1 MIEGHLQNLIGQALE
16 KCTKDGTFKE
26 PFDLRIELEAPKV
39 AAHGDLATN
48 VAMIIA
54 SKEGKKPREIAEAIV
69 AHLPKNDDTIQK
81 VSVAGPG
88 FINFV
93 INPARYLE
101 QLHEVFEAGEKFG
114 VLDRGKGK
122 SVQVEFVSANPTGPL
137 HIGHGRG
144 AVFGDVLGNVLQ
156 SAGYDVTKEYYVND
170 AGNQIATL
178 GRSVYYRILE
188 LDGKEVVFPEDC
200 YQGEYIK
207 DIARELRAKDHKTV
221 AMLGEEDAIA
231 HCGEYASKK
240 ILDEIKRDLAETGV
254 IHDQYFHENALHTD
268 AAVERST
275 LELKQKGFV
284 FEKDGALWFNA
295 TAFGDDKDRVF
306 KKSDGSYTYF
316 AADIAYHKNK
326 FDRGFDRVIDIWGA
340 DHGGYVPRMRAAVEA
355 MGHQPDQFDVVLIQ
369 LVNLIREGKMVSM
382 STRAAT
388 YETLEDVRREV
399 GKDVCRYFFLTRSH
413 NAQLDFDL
421 ELAKKTTPE
430 NPVFYIQYA
439 HARIA
444 SLFRKAEEQGIKF
457 DPKAASLDKLDLPEE
472 VNLSKLI
479 AAYPDVIRECADTL
493 EPHKLAFYLLELAR
507 AFQSYYSKGRDDPRY
522 RMVSEDKPRAQA
534 KLYLAKCVQ
543 IVLQNA
549 LKILGISA
557 PERMDREVEE

>member
-1 MIEGHLQNLIGQALE
+1 MIAKHVQNLVQKALAA
-16 KCTKDGTFKE
+16 CSKDGTFKE
-26 PFDLRIELEAPKV
+26 PCDLEIELEAPKV

-48 VAMIIA
+48 IAMIIA

-69 AHLPKNDDTIQK
+69 QHLPKDDDTIQK
-81 VSVAGPG
+81 VTIAGPG
-88 FINFV
+88 FINFA
-93 INPARYLE
+93 INPARYIE
-101 QLHEVFEAGEKFG
+101 QLVDVFNAGEQFG
-114 VLDRGKGK
+114 VLSLGKGK
-122 SVQVEFVSANPTGPL
+122 AVQVEFVSANPTGPL

-144 AVFGDVLGNVLQ
+144 AVFGDVLGNVLRA
-156 SAGYDVTKEYYVND
+156 AGYDVTKEYYVND

-178 GRSVYYRILE
+178 GRSVYFRILE
-188 LDGKEVVFPEDC
+188 LDGEKIEFPEDC
-200 YQGEYIK
+200 YQGAYIT

-221 AMLGEEDAIA
+221 TMLSEGEAIA
-231 HCGEYASKK
+231 HCGEFASKK
-240 ILDEIKRDLAETGV
+240 ILDEIKRDLAETGI

-268 AAVERST
+268 SAVERST
-275 LELKQKGFV
+275 LELEQKGFV

-340 DHGGYVPRMRAAVEA
+340 DHGGYVPRMRAAIEA
-355 MGHQPDQFDVVLIQ
+355 MGHQPNQFDVVLIQ
-369 LVNLIREGKMVSM
+369 LVNLVREGKMVSM
-382 STRAAT
+382 STRAGK

-421 ELAKKTTPE
+421 ELARKTTPE

-439 HARIA
+439 HARI
-444 SLFRKAEEQGIKF
+444 SSVFKKAQEEGISF
-457 DPKAASLDKLDLPEE
+457 EPKTASLDKLDLPEE
-472 VNLSKLI
+472 VNLAKLI
-479 AAYPDVIRECADTL
+479 AAYPDVIRECAEML

-507 AFQSYYSKGRDDPRY
+507 SFQSYYSRGRDDARY
-522 RMVSEDKPRAQA
+522 RMISDDAPRTQA

-549 LKILGISA
+549 LKVLGISA
-557 PERMDREVEE
+557 PERMDREGDE

>member
-1 MIEGHLQNLIGQALE
+1 MIPKHVENLIKNALDA
-16 KCTKDGTFKE
+16 CLKDGTFKE
-26 PFDLRIELEAPKV
+26 ASDLKIELEAPKV

-48 VAMIIA
+48 IAMIIA
-54 SKEGKKPREIAEAIV
+54 SKEGRKPREIAEAIV
-69 AHLPKNDDTIQK
+69 AHFPKSDDTVQS

-88 FINFV
+88 FINFA

-101 QLHEVFEAGEKFG
+101 QLHEVFERGENFG
-114 VLDRGKGK
+114 VLDYGKGK
-122 SVQVEFVSANPTGPL
+122 AVQVEFVSANPTGPL

-144 AVFGDVLGNVLQ
+144 AVFGDVLGNVLRA
-156 SAGYDVTKEYYVND
+156 AGYDVTKEYYVND

-178 GRSVYYRILE
+178 GRSVYFRILE
-188 LDGKEVVFPEDC
+188 LDGKEVKFPEEC
-200 YQGEYIK
+200 YQGEYIT

-221 AMLGEEDAIA
+221 AMLSEDEAID

-254 IHDQYFHENALHTD
+254 IHDQYFHEHALHTD

-326 FDRGFDRVIDIWGA
+326 FDRGYDRVIDIWGA

-382 STRAAT
+382 STRAGK

-444 SLFRKAEEQGIKF
+444 SVFRKAEEQGISF
-457 DPKAASLDKLDLPEE
+457 DPKAASLDKLELPEE
-472 VNLSKLI
+472 VSLSKLI
-479 AAYPDVIRECADTL
+479 SAYPDVIRECALAL

-507 AFQSYYSKGRDDPRY
+507 SFQSYYSKGRDDARY
-522 RMVSEDKPRAQA
+522 RMISDDKASTQA

-557 PERMDREVEE
+557 PERMSREVEE

>member
-1 MIEGHLQNLIGQALE
+1 MIAAHVKELVQKALVA
-16 KCTKDGTFKE
+16 CSDDGTFKA
-26 PFDLRIELEAPKV
+26 PCDLTIELEAPKV

-54 SKEGKKPREIAEAIV
+54 SEEGKKPREIAEAIV
-69 AHLPKNDDTIQK
+69 QHLPEGDDTIQS
-81 VSVAGPG
+81 VAVAGPG

-101 QLHEVFEAGEKFG
+101 QLHEVYEAGEQFG
-114 VLDRGKGK
+114 VLDYGKGK

-144 AVFGDVLGNVLQ
+144 AVFGDVLGNVLEA
-156 SAGYDVTKEYYVND
+156 AGFDVTKEYYVND
-170 AGNQIATL
+170 AGNQIMTL
-178 GRSVYYRILE
+178 GRSVYYRIRE
-188 LDGKEVVFPEDC
+188 LDGEQIDFPEDC
-200 YQGEYIK
+200 YQGSYIM
-207 DIARELRAKDHKTV
+207 DIAREMRTRDHKALTK
-221 AMLGEEDAIA
+221 LDENEAINR
-231 HCGEYASKK
+231 CGEYASKK

-254 IHDQYFHENALHTD
+254 IHDQYFHEHALHTD
-268 AAVERST
+268 AAVERAT

-284 FEKDGALWFNA
+284 YEQDGALWFNA

-355 MGHQPDQFDVVLIQ
+355 MGHQPEQFDVVLIQ
-369 LVNLIREGKMVSM
+369 LVNLIREGKVVSM

-388 YETLEDVRREV
+388 YETLEDVRRKV
-399 GKDVCRYFFLTRSH
+399 GRDVCRYFFLTRSH

-421 ELAKKTTPE
+421 ELAMKTSPE

-444 SLFRKAEEQGIKF
+444 SVFRKAEEQGIAF
-457 DPKAASLDKLDLPEE
+457 NPESAELDKLNLPEE
-472 VNLSKLI
+472 VSLAKLI
-479 AAYPDVIRECADTL
+479 AAYPDIIRECAATL
-493 EPHKLAFYLLELAR
+493 EPHKLAFYLLEFAR
-507 AFQSYYSKGRDDPRY
+507 AFQSYYSRGRDDPRY
-522 RMVSEDKPRAQA
+522 RMVSDNTAQTQA
-534 KLYLAKCVQ
+534 KLYLAKSVQ

-549 LKILGISA
+549 LKVLGISA
-557 PERMDREVEE
+557 PERMEREGNE